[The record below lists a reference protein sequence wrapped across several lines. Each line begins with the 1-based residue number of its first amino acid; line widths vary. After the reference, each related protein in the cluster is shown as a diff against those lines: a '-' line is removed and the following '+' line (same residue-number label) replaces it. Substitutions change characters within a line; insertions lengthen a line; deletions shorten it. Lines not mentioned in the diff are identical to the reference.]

1 MNCRPTLR
9 KAYNDVLE
17 KYDALIMPTIPIAA
31 VKLPPL
37 DLTPKGKLLLPEF
50 CNESE
55 VTFRFYLSPIHFIF
69 DLLQYSNIPLNLNL
83 TCI

>member
-17 KYDALIMPTIPIAA
+17 KYDALIMPTIPIVA

-37 DLTPKGKLLLPEF
+37 DLTPKGNLPLPEF
-50 CNESE
+50 HDE
-55 VTFRFYLSPIHFIF
+55 
-69 DLLQYSNIPLNLNL
+69 
-83 TCI
+83 